1 MSPEATIAF
10 NNYPQYEKLV
20 YSAIYAVYWE
30 IGGDIREMT
39 ACAGWLFAKACRTY
53 KPGAGRKIESWI
65 RKVTWDD
72 TYAARRIDLGRRKKY
87 EKGDID
93 LLAIADK
100 PHFSLEEFVAN
111 LSEDARNLV
120 FLALNPS
127 DGIKLCND
135 GTPKKNSFFVVA
147 KQVYNWSDEQLQEIV
162 KEIQECL

>member
-72 TYAARRIDLGRRKKY
+72 TYAARRIDLGRR
-87 EKGDID
+87 
-93 LLAIADK
+93 
-100 PHFSLEEFVAN
+100 SM
-111 LSEDARNLV
+111 R
-120 FLALNPS
+120 
-127 DGIKLCND
+127 
-135 GTPKKNSFFVVA
+135 
-147 KQVYNWSDEQLQEIV
+147 
-162 KEIQECL
+162 KEILICSPLPTSPTSLWKNLLPIFLKMLATLSFWHSIHPMELNCATMELRRRTASSLLQNKFTTGVMSNSKKL